1 MSGLKQQINDDI
13 KDAMRSKD
21 SARLTTLRLITAAI
35 KQKEVDERI
44 EVDDTQVIAII
55 DKMARQH
62 KDSIEQ
68 YQNAGRTDLVEKEQ
82 SELAIVE
89 SYLPAQLSE
98 DEVKTLVENAIKS
111 TGAESIKDM
120 GKVMG
125 ILKPDLQGRTDMGKV
140 SGIVKSLLTWSVLFP
155 WIYFPLI

>member
-1 MSGLKQQINDDI
+1 MSSLKQKINDDV
-13 KDAMRSKD
+13 KDAMRNKD

-44 EVDDTQVIAII
+44 ELDDTQVIAIV

-68 YQNAGRTDLVEKEQ
+68 YQNAGRSDLVEKEQ

-89 SYLPAQLSE
+89 GYLPTQLSE
-98 DEVKTLVENAIKS
+98 EEVKSLVENAIK
-111 TGAESIKDM
+111 TAGASSIKDM

-125 ILKPDLQGRTDMGKV
+125 ILKPELQGRTDMGKV
-140 SGIVKSLLTWSVLFP
+140 SGIVKTLLS
-155 WIYFPLI
+155 

>member
-1 MSGLKQQINDDI
+1 MSGLKQQLNDDV
-13 KDAMRSKD
+13 KAAMRSKD
-21 SARLTTLRLITAAI
+21 SERLVTLRLITAAI

-44 EVDDTQVIAII
+44 ELDDAQVIAII
-55 DKMARQH
+55 DKMVRQH

-82 SELAIVE
+82 SELAVVE

-98 DEVKTLVENAIKS
+98 EDVKSLVEKAINT
-111 TGAESIKDM
+111 TGASSMKDM

-125 ILKPDLQGRTDMGKV
+125 VLKPELQGRTDMGKV
-140 SGIVKSLLTWSVLFP
+140 SGIVKSLLA
-155 WIYFPLI
+155 

>member
-1 MSGLKQQINDDI
+1 MSGLKQQLNDDV
-13 KDAMRSKD
+13 KAAMRSKD
-21 SARLTTLRLITAAI
+21 SERLVTLRLITAAI

-44 EVDDTQVIAII
+44 ELDDAQVIAII

-82 SELAIVE
+82 SELAVVE

-98 DEVKTLVENAIKS
+98 EDVKSLVEKAINT
-111 TGAESIKDM
+111 TGASSMKDM

-125 ILKPDLQGRTDMGKV
+125 VLKPELQGRTDMGKV
-140 SGIVKSLLTWSVLFP
+140 SGIVKSLLA
-155 WIYFPLI
+155 